1 LRAAGSVPDVVTISL
16 LNYKADLALERI
28 VESELELNE
37 TNGDRRA
44 VWQAVAKRHP
54 RGLLLLIDALSEYLR
69 AKPTAQSFNEDLRF
83 LQFLG
88 EWAQSH
94 RLWILA
100 ELQEQIEHT
109 GEIEYDLFRKIKDRY
124 PLRLLLSP
132 AHVRDLIASCILR
145 KRPSYAAAVEALRA
159 RAPDLA
165 ARRRPRRGRA
175 VRDLPAPSGN
185 ARTARRG
192 A

>member
-1 LRAAGSVPDVVTISL
+1 MTISL